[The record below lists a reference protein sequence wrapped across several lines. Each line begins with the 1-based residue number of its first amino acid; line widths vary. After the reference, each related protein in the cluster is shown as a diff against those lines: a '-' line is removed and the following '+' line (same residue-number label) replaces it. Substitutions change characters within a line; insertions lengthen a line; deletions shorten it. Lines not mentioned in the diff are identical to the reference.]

1 MPTSRQPTAAALA
14 RLELLKRAFNA
25 VMAAQWLCLDAEKLG
40 GSFVP
45 LLFRARR
52 GGQRASACLAAR
64 PRASRPPTLVG
75 LFRCPSARVA
85 ACFSDTASSGIPV
98 YIFIYGNINI
108 YI

>member
-45 LLFRARR
+45 LLF
-52 GGQRASACLAAR
+52 
-64 PRASRPPTLVG
+64 
-75 LFRCPSARVA
+75 
-85 ACFSDTASSGIPV
+85 
-98 YIFIYGNINI
+98 
-108 YI
+108 